1 MSSANSPGPSV
12 DHLADPVFA
21 VDPDGVLRYAND
33 TAADVL
39 GWDATELL
47 GTAVLDLVHPDDVS
61 LATSALHT
69 VQDKVFG
76 ELLTLRVRTG
86 RGTWRYLEFR
96 GSYRQPDPPDPLA
109 GLIVIVARDVT
120 DRHRLEFD
128 QGDTEVLRAVMAN
141 MHGMVI
147 LADANGLVRSVNGA
161 VTRLLGH
168 DPEIVRGRSILD
180 YLHEDDRDSIVDAA
194 QRLGPQG
201 SLTLDARVLTA
212 DGTPLIC
219 EFTINNLLDDP
230 VVASYVISA
239 QIATSLADARDRVE
253 FLAEHDSRTGLLNRD
268 GFMRAARTMM
278 QSGTGLGILIVD
290 LVHFRSINELY
301 GEPVGDAVLSAVAER
316 IDQIRW
322 PDLITARFGGDEFV
336 LAIRA
341 SSPSAVEML
350 RERVRRDVAKPID
363 VDGQEVNFDIRTAMA
378 FEARPQVL
386 DALLVS
392 ASNDLM
398 SAKRF
403 ADPTPAA
410 SPSMR
415 STNAAGN
422 SSCSERRSTTVRSSR
437 SSSRSATSTARSSP
451 SRHSCGGYTRC
462 AACWGWATSCR
473 WPEMAGLA
481 EAVDDQVIDRALQFA
496 VRLVEAGHPGIEVHV
511 NIDPKAISRAAF
523 GASFLERCR
532 RAGAN
537 PAQLVVEITETDLL
551 SPGAASLAN
560 MQKLRFAGIHVAI
573 DDFGTGYSSLAHL
586 LELPIDGVKIDRRFV
601 AGIDVDPAATNLTTA
616 ILGLSDNLRL
626 TCVAEGVEQPYQRD
640 RLAEL
645 GCRAFQGWLFSPA
658 VAADDLLAM
667 LPRIEPNDDSVADA
681 ALRRPNVR
689 RCSPP
694 TTAPDRP
701 VAPPVRPHCGRGRP
715 TWRASSR
722 RVAARARRRRVC
734 RRCCGPSGDRTTM
747 P

>member
-1 MSSANSPGPSV
+1 MSTANSGAPSV

-21 VDPDGVLRYAND
+21 VDTGGVLRYAND

-47 GTAVLDLVHPDDVS
+47 GTTVLDLIHPDDLS
-61 LATSALHT
+61 LATSALQT
-69 VQDKVFG
+69 VQEKAFG
-76 ELLTLRVRTG
+76 DLLTLRVRTG

-96 GSYRQPDPPDPLA
+96 GTYREPDLPDPLA

-141 MHGMVI
+141 MHGMVV
-147 LADANGLVRSVNGA
+147 LADGHGLVRSVNGA

-168 DPEIVRGRSILD
+168 DPETVRGRSILD
-180 YLHEDDRDSIVDAA
+180 YLHHDDRDSIVDAV
-194 QRLGPQG
+194 QRLDPQG
-201 SLTLDARVLTA
+201 SLTLDARILTA

-219 EFTINNLLDDP
+219 EFTVNNLLDDP
-230 VVASYVISA
+230 VVASFVISA

-278 QSGTGLGILIVD
+278 RAGTGLGILIVD
-290 LVHFRSINELY
+290 IVHFRSINELY

-350 RERVRRDVAKPID
+350 RERVRRDVARPIA
-363 VDGQEVNFDIRTAMA
+363 VDAQEVNFDIRTAMA
-378 FEARPQVL
+378 FEARPEVL

-392 ASNDLM
+392 ASNELM

-403 ADPTPAA
+403 ADPE
-410 SPSMR
+410 
-415 STNAAGN
+415 AGGISVDAIN
-422 SSCSERRSTTVRSSR
+422 ERRRQLELLRAALEDGQIQPYFQPICTADGTITAIEALVRWVHPLR
-437 SSSRSATSTARSSP
+437 GVLGVGDILPLAR
-451 SRHSCGGYTRC
+451 
-462 AACWGWATSCR
+462 
-473 WPEMAGLA
+473 MAGLA
-481 EAVDDQVIDRALQFA
+481 EAVDDQVLDRALEFA
-496 VRLVEAGHPGIEVHV
+496 VGLAHAGHPEIEVHV

-560 MQKLRFAGIHVAI
+560 MQKLRFAGIHVSI

-616 ILGLSDNLRL
+616 ILGLSDNLKL

-645 GCRAFQGWLFSPA
+645 GCNAFQGWLFSPA
-658 VAADDLLAM
+658 VATDELLAM
-667 LPRIEPNDDSVADA
+667 LPRIVLSDA
-681 ALRRPNVR
+681 
-689 RCSPP
+689 
-694 TTAPDRP
+694 
-701 VAPPVRPHCGRGRP
+701 G
-715 TWRASSR
+715 SSSDTE
-722 RVAARARRRRVC
+722 
-734 RRCCGPSGDRTTM
+734 SGDTGAQASQRS
-747 P
+747 PL

>member
-301 GEPVGDAVLSAVAER
+301 GEPVGDAVLSAVADR

-378 FEARPQVL
+378 FEARPEVL

-403 ADPTPAA
+403 ADPDTGGISVDAI
-410 SPSMR
+410 
-415 STNAAGN
+415 N
-422 SSCSERRSTTVRSSR
+422 ERRRQLELLRAALDDGQIQPFFQPICNADGTIIAIEALVRWVHPLR
-437 SSSRSATSTARSSP
+437 GVLGVGDILPLAR
-451 SRHSCGGYTRC
+451 
-462 AACWGWATSCR
+462 
-473 WPEMAGLA
+473 MAGLA
-481 EAVDDQVIDRALQFA
+481 EAVDDQVVDRALQFA

-511 NIDPKAISRAAF
+511 NIDPKAIARAAF

-681 ALRRPNVR
+681 ATQASQR
-689 RCSPP
+689 SPL
-694 TTAPDRP
+694 
-701 VAPPVRPHCGRGRP
+701 
-715 TWRASSR
+715 
-722 RVAARARRRRVC
+722 
-734 RRCCGPSGDRTTM
+734 
-747 P
+747 

>member
-1 MSSANSPGPSV
+1 
-12 DHLADPVFA
+12 
-21 VDPDGVLRYAND
+21 
-33 TAADVL
+33 
-39 GWDATELL
+39 
-47 GTAVLDLVHPDDVS
+47 
-61 LATSALHT
+61 
-69 VQDKVFG
+69 
-76 ELLTLRVRTG
+76 
-86 RGTWRYLEFR
+86 
-96 GSYRQPDPPDPLA
+96 
-109 GLIVIVARDVT
+109 
-120 DRHRLEFD
+120 
-128 QGDTEVLRAVMAN
+128 
-141 MHGMVI
+141 
-147 LADANGLVRSVNGA
+147 

-180 YLHEDDRDSIVDAA
+180 YLHEDDRDSVVDAA
-194 QRLGPQG
+194 QRLDPQG
-201 SLTLDARVLTA
+201 SLTLDARILTA

-268 GFMRAARTMM
+268 GFMRAARAMM

-301 GEPVGDAVLSAVAER
+301 GEPVGDAVLSAVADR

-378 FEARPQVL
+378 FEARPEVL

-403 ADPTPAA
+403 ADPDTGGISVDAI
-410 SPSMR
+410 
-415 STNAAGN
+415 N
-422 SSCSERRSTTVRSSR
+422 ERRRQLELLRAALDDGQIQPFFQPICDVEGTIIAIEALVRWVHPLR
-437 SSSRSATSTARSSP
+437 GVLGVGDILPLAR
-451 SRHSCGGYTRC
+451 
-462 AACWGWATSCR
+462 
-473 WPEMAGLA
+473 MAGLA

-496 VRLVEAGHPGIEVHV
+496 VRLVEAGHPEIEVHV

-532 RAGAN
+532 RAGAD

-616 ILGLSDNLRL
+616 ILGLSDNLKL

-658 VAADDLLAM
+658 VGADDLLAM
-667 LPRIEPNDDSVADA
+667 LPRIERSGESVVEDGAQA
-681 ALRRPNVR
+681 SQR
-689 RCSPP
+689 SPL
-694 TTAPDRP
+694 
-701 VAPPVRPHCGRGRP
+701 
-715 TWRASSR
+715 
-722 RVAARARRRRVC
+722 
-734 RRCCGPSGDRTTM
+734 
-747 P
+747 